1 MWAKHGGTF
10 PILFDHSSI
19 KNEINEIPPS
29 ASPGFSSGSAGGSL
43 VGSPP
48 PDLPAMPPHGDVPEA
63 LPETVPSGGKVE
75 QVKDHATL
83 ETLEEKEKQM
93 VERLQTKMAKLE
105 EEFTAEIN
113 LRKQKAEQN
122 LEQEFE
128 AKRRKLDD
136 EIFDL
141 QEQRN
146 FQESQLALAG
156 EQLQERMYLVS
167 EEQKVL
173 DDLRDKTKTMQ
184 ARLEA
189 AATEPNKP
197 QVEPKGSST
206 PSAKD
211 LLKQKLEQTAKKRQA
226 VAVAETPSPPSSQ
239 PTPRETVPS
248 GDGVVPCAV
257 VPVSD
262 QRFTSSTH
270 PQAWHCLYRMTRK
283 PDGCDAEIYKKWH
296 EGLVCMLLWVG
307 FCWSSKISAIWA
319 PQSFMPGAQT

>member
-113 LRKQKAEQN
+113 LRKQKAEQHV
-122 LEQEFE
+122 EQEFE

-189 AATEPNKP
+189 GCHWV
-197 QVEPKGSST
+197 Q
-206 PSAKD
+206 
-211 LLKQKLEQTAKKRQA
+211 QA
-226 VAVAETPSPPSSQ
+226 
-239 PTPRETVPS
+239 PS
-248 GDGVVPCAV
+248 GT
-257 VPVSD
+257 
-262 QRFTSSTH
+262 Q
-270 PQAWHCLYRMTRK
+270 
-283 PDGCDAEIYKKWH
+283 
-296 EGLVCMLLWVG
+296 G
-307 FCWSSKISAIWA
+307 FFYS
-319 PQSFMPGAQT
+319 